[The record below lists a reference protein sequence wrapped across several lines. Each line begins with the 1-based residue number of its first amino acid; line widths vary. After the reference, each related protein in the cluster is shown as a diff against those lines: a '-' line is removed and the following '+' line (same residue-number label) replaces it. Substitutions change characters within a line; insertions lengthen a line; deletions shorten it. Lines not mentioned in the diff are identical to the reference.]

1 METETKEGEAASA
14 GNKRPFSDVDDKEAP
29 DDEATAAAVPP
40 PKSKKT
46 KKKHMD
52 PNILRVRG
60 MIQHCCATDD
70 LMTAIK
76 TYDKAIVDGT
86 RIEAQSFYNLLN
98 LCDGLQH
105 RGIHIGTPKP
115 SDEKST
121 VSPTEPQKED
131 ASVEEVDLETR
142 QKHAF
147 RVKKRMDELKMPL
160 TETAYTALVKVLCK
174 SKQVDEVEKIL
185 DEAETV
191 QQCLPKLRLY
201 TPLLV
206 AYSEMGQ
213 MLPALNVW
221 LRLSKQ
227 TQSKEELFL
236 TEVEYIA
243 LIRCATKVGNAI
255 VMERVLS
262 YLSEDVLV
270 PSRETSRAIMDWFES
285 SCAIESGDPSS
296 SATSPEILAVLEKIA
311 PHVEHITSMGPV
323 QCKITEEWTVS
334 EDCQVDAATGIFPT
348 GCLEGKSLQPV
359 VVSPL
364 GWAEMKQMNEKI
376 VISGQLDNNASQY
389 QGGRKGPK
397 RALGKDNLEER
408 KKHWK
413 AFNDYLERQEKP
425 LDIVIDG
432 ANIGYYEQNF
442 AGAPK
447 HVDYRQIDW
456 VVQHCLRLNKTVLL
470 FLHSRHFSNKLMP
483 RNAEPIV
490 RAWREAGILYSTPP
504 GMNDDWF
511 WMHAALQSGPGTH
524 VLTND
529 EMRDHHFQMLAPRSF
544 VRWKDRHQIHF
555 GFGNWEKDAEG
566 KSLRRRQVDLVYPEI
581 YSRRMQRVQDGLV
594 VPRPKRGDEN
604 RFLDG
609 THTATDDEPMEERYV
624 CIRPKS
630 RLEKLY
636 VY

>member
-1 METETKEGEAASA
+1 MESETKEGEAASA
-14 GNKRPFSDVDDKEAP
+14 GTKRPFNDCDDKGAP
-29 DDEATAAAVPP
+29 DDEDKTAVAQ

-121 VSPTEPQKED
+121 NSTSVPEKQEV
-131 ASVEEVDLETR
+131 SVEEVDLETR

-236 TEVEYIA
+236 TEVEYLA
-243 LIRCATKVGNAI
+243 LIRCATKVGNAV

-270 PSRETSRAIMDWFES
+270 PSRETNRAIMDWFES
-285 SCAIESGDPSS
+285 PCAIQSGDPSS
-296 SATSPEILAVLEKIA
+296 SATSPEILSVLEQVT
-311 PHVEHITSMGPV
+311 PRVDHVTSMGPV
-323 QCKITEEWTVS
+323 QCKITEEWTAS
-334 EDCQVDAATGIFPT
+334 EDCQVDAATGR
-348 GCLEGKSLQPV
+348 
-359 VVSPL
+359 
-364 GWAEMKQMNEKI
+364 NEK
-376 VISGQLDNNASQY
+376 
-389 QGGRKGPK
+389 
-397 RALGKDNLEER
+397 
-408 KKHWK
+408 
-413 AFNDYLERQEKP
+413 
-425 LDIVIDG
+425 
-432 ANIGYYEQNF
+432 YE
-442 AGAPK
+442 
-447 HVDYRQIDW
+447 
-456 VVQHCLRLNKTVLL
+456 
-470 FLHSRHFSNKLMP
+470 
-483 RNAEPIV
+483 
-490 RAWREAGILYSTPP
+490 
-504 GMNDDWF
+504 
-511 WMHAALQSGPGTH
+511 
-524 VLTND
+524 
-529 EMRDHHFQMLAPRSF
+529 
-544 VRWKDRHQIHF
+544 
-555 GFGNWEKDAEG
+555 
-566 KSLRRRQVDLVYPEI
+566 
-581 YSRRMQRVQDGLV
+581 
-594 VPRPKRGDEN
+594 
-604 RFLDG
+604 
-609 THTATDDEPMEERYV
+609 
-624 CIRPKS
+624 
-630 RLEKLY
+630 
-636 VY
+636 

>member
-1 METETKEGEAASA
+1 MNIETKEDEAASA
-14 GNKRPFSDVDDKEAP
+14 GTKRPFSDGDDKGAP
-29 DDEATAAAVPP
+29 DGQDKTAVPA
-40 PKSKKT
+40 PKAKKT

-52 PNILRVRG
+52 PSILRVRG

-115 SDEKST
+115 SDQRASSTSEKQEVATS
-121 VSPTEPQKED
+121 
-131 ASVEEVDLETR
+131 EVDLETR

-147 RVKKRMDELKMPL
+147 RVKRRMDEMKIPL
-160 TETAYTALVKVLCK
+160 TETAYTALVKVLCR
-174 SKQVDEVEKIL
+174 SNQVDQVEEIL
-185 DEAETV
+185 DEAEAV
-191 QQCLPKLRLY
+191 QQCRPKLRLY

-227 TQSKEELFL
+227 ELLL
-236 TEVEYIA
+236 TEKEYLA

-270 PSRETSRAIMDWFES
+270 PSRETSRAIIDWFKLP
-285 SCAIESGDPSS
+285 CAIESGDRGDPSS
-296 SATSPEILAVLEKIA
+296 STTSPEILSVLKEVA
-311 PHVEHITSMGPV
+311 PQVDHVTSMGPV
-323 QCKITEEWTVS
+323 QCKITEEWTMS
-334 EDCQVDAATGIFPT
+334 EDCQVDTASGILPT
-348 GCLEGKSLQPV
+348 GCLEGESLQPIAV
-359 VVSPL
+359 SASGWEEMKKMNETIVVS
-364 GWAEMKQMNEKI
+364 GK
-376 VISGQLDNNASQY
+376 LDEHTSQY

-397 RALGKDNLEER
+397 RALGNDNLEER
-408 KKHWK
+408 KRHWK
-413 AFNDYLERQEKP
+413 AFNDYLERLLEQKQ
-425 LDIVIDG
+425 LDVVIDG

-483 RNAEPIV
+483 RNAEHIV

-511 WMHAALQSGPGTH
+511 WMHAALQFGPGTL

-555 GFGNWEKDAEG
+555 GFGNWEKDVQG
-566 KSLRRRQVDLVYPEI
+566 RSLHRRQVDLVYPEI

-609 THTATDDEPMEERYV
+609 SHTATDDEPIEERYV

-630 RLEKLY
+630 KLA
-636 VY
+636 